1 MILYLLEPEVAGE
14 LGSNTII
21 DNFDSVRQR
30 GERPNITYLHY
41 QFTGWLGDELLEC
54 TPCFIVTESLAK
66 TIQESELE
74 GYVLED
80 VEVSVSDEFKELYP
94 DTELPKF
101 KRLIPKGYVEIDG
114 QNYRLWSRDDF
125 CLAQKSYLVVTEKV
139 LSVLKSHKISYCDI
153 SPLDKT

>member
-1 MILYLLEPEVAGE
+1 M
-14 LGSNTII
+14 
-21 DNFDSVRQR
+21 
-30 GERPNITYLHY
+30 
-41 QFTGWLGDELLEC
+41 
-54 TPCFIVTESLAK
+54 AK

-80 VEVSVSDEFKELYP
+80 VEVSVSNEFKELYP
-94 DTELPKF
+94 DTELPNF
-101 KRLIPKGYVEIDG
+101 KRLIPKEYVEIDG

-125 CLAQKSYLVVTEKV
+125 CLSQKSYLVVTEKV